1 MKSPYLTRYRYIL
14 TLLALLACSKTF
26 AANAWNYQQETDR
39 LSNQTYSYALSPLP
53 RRDLYDE
60 LRLEV
65 VCRNKQLQV
74 TLTADELIAS
84 QGSKFDISYQI
95 DQSPPVALQM
105 TTFPDSKRKGYT
117 DSQAQQI
124 IKALLTGKDT
134 IFLRVST
141 LTRKE
146 LAGAIALDGMMPSVQ
161 KVLGDCS
168 GVVDAPDGTLANYDF
183 KAFQQDFDKLSVG
196 QQKQL
201 LSQIKLLLENAQ

>member
-1 MKSPYLTRYRYIL
+1 MKSPYLTTYPYAL
-14 TLLALLACSKTF
+14 TLLALLVGSKAF
-26 AANAWNYQQETDR
+26 AANVWNYQQETDR
-39 LSNQTYSYALSPLP
+39 LSNQSYSYALSPLP

-124 IKALLTGKDT
+124 INALLTGKDT

-146 LAGAIALDGMMPSVQ
+146 LAGAITLDGMMPIVQ

-168 GVVDAPDGTLANYDF
+168 GMTDKPAAANYDF

-201 LSQIKLLLENAQ
+201 LSQIKLLLDNAR